1 MYHKH
6 FIFSIVCFLFFAVFF
21 EAHSQLPVGSW
32 RAHFAYGRSIRVTEA
47 GERIYNASRQGLF
60 YLDKNDNSIGTLTKI
75 NGLSDVDISAV
86 SYSANNQVLIVGYK
100 NGNLDLVFPRQIVN
114 ISDIKR
120 LQTAG
125 RKSISNLLF
134 IDDKV
139 YLACGFGVVVI
150 DLERKE
156 ISDTWYIGP
165 GGISLEVLDVETD
178 GTYLYAATVEG
189 VYYADLNSPNLSDFS
204 AWSRIN
210 SLPEPNV
217 AYKYVKWFGS
227 RLYLVKEDTS
237 GNEIVLVDEGS
248 SWQTFLTANG
258 LVRSLKVS
266 SGILL
271 VVDQQSTRGFNSS
284 GSIILDLSDYGS
296 GTPNP
301 MDAIYSS
308 DQTLWVADNFN
319 GLVRYSGGMTQ
330 SMIPKGPGTENA
342 FHLSVSSNKVFVS
355 GGGYDYARVNL
366 YRNGEMIIYEDDDYV
381 TVFDLDVRDLV
392 RVLPHPRLKDISY
405 AATWGFGIIEYDR
418 FFPQNVYNPSNST
431 LETII
436 PGDYCRISGMVFDNQ
451 ENLWVANTSVPN
463 PVSVRK
469 KDGSWKSFPYG
480 GLINHNTLGDI
491 IYTQNGHF
499 WILLPRGGGLFAFDV
514 NGTIDDTNDDQTRK
528 FGVVD
533 ENGSLISNEVYSFA
547 EDKNGAVWVGTNDG
561 IAVYYN
567 PGNVFSD
574 QDFSARR
581 IIVPG
586 PNPGEGAYLLANEVV
601 TSIFVDGG
609 NRKWV
614 GTEKAGVFLLSP
626 DGIKQIHHFTTR
638 NSPLI
643 SDNIASIAVH
653 PKTGEVF
660 IATNL
665 GLVSY
670 RADATEGQSSFQN
683 VLVFPNPVRPDFDGV
698 ISVTGLMEE
707 TVVKITDINGY
718 LVYET
723 MSTGGQAT
731 WDGRNLRGQRVKTGV
746 YLIFL
751 SNRDGSETHVS
762 KLLFIH

>member
-1 MYHKH
+1 MHHKILIL
-6 FIFSIVCFLFFAVFF
+6 FIVSYLFCLVPL
-21 EAHSQLPVGSW
+21 EVYSQLPVGSW
-32 RAHFAYGRSIRVTEA
+32 RAHFAYGRSTRVADA
-47 GERIYNASRQGLF
+47 GDRIYNASKQGLF
-60 YLDKNDNSIGTLTKI
+60 YFDKKDNSLGTLTKI
-75 NGLSDVDISAV
+75 NGLSDVDISAI
-86 SYSANNQVLIVGYK
+86 SYSANNQVLIVGYD

-120 LQTAG
+120 QQITG
-125 RKSISNLLF
+125 RKTISNLLF

-139 YLACGFGVVVI
+139 YLACGFGIVVI
-150 DLERKE
+150 DLVRKE
-156 ISDTWYIGP
+156 ISETWYIGP
-165 GGISLEVLDVETD
+165 GGISLDVLDIETD
-178 GTYLYAATVEG
+178 GVYIYAATVEG
-189 VYYADLNSPNLSDFS
+189 VYYAYLNSPNLSDFS
-204 AWSRIN
+204 SWNLLN

-217 AYKYVKWFGS
+217 AYKYVKWFGN
-227 RLYLVKEDTS
+227 RLYLVKEDSTD
-237 GNEIVLVDEGS
+237 NEIVLVDEGT

-258 LVRSLKVS
+258 PVRSMKVS

-271 VVDQQSTRGFNSS
+271 VVDQQRTRGFNTL
-284 GSIILDLSDYGS
+284 GSLVLDLSDYGS

-301 MDAIYSS
+301 MDASYSA

-319 GLVRYSGGMTQ
+319 GLVRYSGGVVQTM
-330 SMIPKGPGTENA
+330 SPKGPGTGNA
-342 FHLSVSSNKVFVS
+342 FHLSVGSNKVFVS

-381 TVFDLDVRDLV
+381 TVFDMDVRDLV
-392 RVLPHPRLKDISY
+392 SVLPHPRLKDISY
-405 AATWGFGIIEYDR
+405 AATWGSGIIEYDR
-418 FFPQNVYNPSNST
+418 FFPQIVYNPLNST

-436 PGDYCRISGMVFDNQ
+436 PGDYCRISGMVFDDQ

-491 IYTQNGHF
+491 IFTQNDHF

-547 EDKNGAVWVGTNDG
+547 EDKNGAIWVGTNDG

-567 PGNVFSD
+567 PRNVFTE
-574 QDFSARR
+574 QNFHARR

-601 TSIFVDGG
+601 TTIFVDGG

-626 DGIKQIHHFTTR
+626 DGTKQIHHFTIR

-643 SDNIASIAVH
+643 SDNITSIAVH

-660 IATNL
+660 IATDV

-670 RADATEGQSSFQN
+670 RADATQGQSSFKN
-683 VLVFPNPVRPDFDGV
+683 VLVFPNPVRPDYDGV
-698 ISVTGLMEE
+698 ISVTGLMDE
-707 TVVKITDINGY
+707 TIVKITDINGY

-723 MSTGGQAT
+723 TSIGGQAT
-731 WDGRNLRGQRVKTGV
+731 WDGLNLRGQRVKTGV
-746 YLIFL
+746 YLFFL
-751 SNRDGSETHVS
+751 SNRDGSETHVT